1 MSPLNIHPEEDSSAA
16 KKKNNK
22 LLKIL
27 LGIGLL
33 IAVPLVGKTLAA
45 SIAINSGS
53 GNQVQF
59 GQGVVQAAACDSDIT
74 VTPVASF
81 TNTSGSGS
89 FQVDTVTVTGIKD
102 ACTGKKFKLTAYGD
116 TGTALTLSA
125 GGATSPSCVAT
136 PTLASGAN
144 SINSE
149 TNNTC
154 VGTVAAYSSADE
166 NIVYFKPASGLAAS
180 TVYKFTLET
189 LNP

>member
-136 PTLASGAN
+136 PTLAAGGN

-149 TNNTC
+149 SSNTC
-154 VGTVAAYSSADE
+154 VGTVGSHSTDD
-166 NIVYFKPASGLAAS
+166 NTVYFKPASGLAAS

>member
-1 MSPLNIHPEEDSSAA
+1 MAPLNIHPEVDHTAA
-16 KKKNNK
+16 KKKKNNI
-22 LLKIL
+22 LKVL
-27 LGIGLL
+27 LGIALL
-33 IAVPLVGKTLAA
+33 ITVPLIGKTLAA

-81 TNTSGSGS
+81 INTSGSGS
-89 FQVDTVTVTGIKD
+89 FQVDTVTLTGIAD
-102 ACTGKKFKLTAYGD
+102 ACNGKKFKLNAYGD
-116 TGTALTLSA
+116 TGAALTLSS

-136 PTLASGAN
+136 PTLASGGN
-144 SINSE
+144 SISSE
-149 TNNTC
+149 SSNTC
-154 VGTVAAYSSADE
+154 VGTVGTHATD
-166 NIVYFKPASGLAAS
+166 NNTIYFKPASGLAAS